1 MARKKHRDERPN
13 PESGEPGGGAGR
25 RDVVEPSGVYPA
37 SAGFAPEDSEI
48 RNQAGWGQGDRGAA
62 GYEDSGQSELNIT
75 KKDLEMLEG
84 KPAQQQS
91 GQSPASSRSQP
102 TSKPSRSSE
111 SSKKKKGS

>member
-1 MARKKHRDERPN
+1 MARKKNREQRPD

-62 GYEDSGQSELNIT
+62 GYEDSGQSELRIT
-75 KKDLEMLEG
+75 KEDLKNLEAKPERPANGG
-84 KPAQQQS
+84 KSS
-91 GQSPASSRSQP
+91 GADEPRNTP
-102 TSKPSRSSE
+102 EEP
-111 SSKKKKGS
+111 